1 MRFAPAAFAALAATA
16 VAPPGPASASAF
28 ASASAPAFAA
38 SSAAPRRAPG
48 RYQAVRGDR
57 VPGAPYTRYATTD
70 RFGRAITFY
79 LGDAPDSALALP
91 LVVFVQ
97 GSGGHSLFATREG
110 RILGQFGHP
119 GVLDAFY
126 GRARLLVVEKP
137 GVEFLTPIREPGEP
151 PGSPEFCREQ
161 TLPRWTE
168 AVEAAIRA
176 ARALPRI
183 RRDRML
189 VVGHSEGGLVAC
201 RVARELGSVVTHVA
215 SIAGGGP
222 TQLYDVI
229 ALTRA
234 GKFMREASDDPE
246 ERVRILMRM
255 WDRVLA
261 DPMSAEK
268 LFLGHPYRRWSTFAA
283 SSPIEELAP
292 VRARIYIAQGLLD
305 DAADPGSADALYAQ
319 MRALGKDVTY
329 DRVPNAD
336 HDFATPADRSTA
348 GWKEMLGRLEAWFRE
363 E

>member
-1 MRFAPAAFAALAATA
+1 MRFAPAAFAAVAAMAIVPLAA
-16 VAPPGPASASAF
+16 G
-28 ASASAPAFAA
+28 AA
-38 SSAAPRRAPG
+38 AAPSRTPG

-57 VPGAPYTRYATTD
+57 VPDAPYTRYLTAD

-79 LGDAPDSALALP
+79 LGDAPDSTLALP

-97 GSGGHSLFATREG
+97 GSGGHSLFGTREG
-110 RILGQFGHP
+110 RTLGQFGHP
-119 GVLDAFY
+119 GVFDAFY
-126 GRARLLVVEKP
+126 GRARVLVVEKP

-176 ARALPRI
+176 ARTLPRI
-183 RRDRML
+183 RRDRLL

-201 RVARELGSVVTHVA
+201 RVARELGSAVTHVA

-234 GKFMREASDDPE
+234 GKFMREAADDPE
-246 ERVRILMRM
+246 ERVRLLLRM

-283 SSPIEELAP
+283 SSPIEELAS

-305 DAADPGSADALYAQ
+305 DAADPSSADALYAQ
-319 MRALGKDVTY
+319 MKALGKDVTY

-336 HDFATPADRSTA
+336 HDFASPTDRSSA
-348 GWKEMLGRLEAWFRE
+348 GWKEMLGRLAAWFVARP
-363 E
+363 